1 MALFI
6 RQNEERSKLQERLVA
21 DLQEKSKKNFDKSNG
36 FDVDDS
42 EYMKDLKQTT
52 SLSWVW
58 LIIAI
63 IAAILVIW
71 LLIVSSG
78 K

>member
-21 DLQEKSKKNFDKSNG
+21 ELQEKSRKNFEKANG
-36 FDVDDS
+36 VDIEDT
-42 EYMKDLKQTT
+42 EYMKDLKETT

-58 LIIAI
+58 LIASI
-63 IAAILVIW
+63 IAAIVVIW
-71 LLIVSSG
+71 LVIVSSG

>member
-6 RQNEERSKLQERLVA
+6 KQNEERSKLQERLVA
-21 DLQEKSKKNFDKSNG
+21 ELQEKSKKNFEKSNG
-36 FDVDDS
+36 LDIDDS
-42 EYMKDLKQTT
+42 EYMKDLKETT

-58 LIIAI
+58 LIISI
-63 IAAILVIW
+63 VAAIVVIW
-71 LLIVSSG
+71 LVIVSSG

>member
-21 DLQEKSKKNFDKSNG
+21 DLQEKSKRNFEKANDFNI
-36 FDVDDS
+36 DDS
-42 EYMKDLKQTT
+42 EYMKDLKKTT

-58 LIIAI
+58 LVIAI
-63 IAAILVIW
+63 ITAIVVLWLVI
-71 LLIVSSG
+71 LSFG